1 MLEAAVSGS
10 QSGKAPPR
18 VRPAASARVSRLGG
32 IAAYLR
38 AGAASVAL
46 WRVLRRREREPRAK
60 PESVFGFIALP
71 DTAEERAQK
80 NRKHFTTPANKGQ
93 RGVLPC
99 VHYKAPDSI
108 CQAMSGREF
117 TPARFCRARSGYRSR
132 G

>member
-1 MLEAAVSGS
+1 MSGS

-18 VRPAASARVSRLGG
+18 VRPAASTRVSRLGG

-71 DTAEERAQK
+71 DIAEERAQK
-80 NRKHFTTPANKGQ
+80 TGSTLPPPPIRGRGECFHAFIIRPRAALVKLRAGERKKEAYPHTSTNKG
-93 RGVLPC
+93 RGRVK
-99 VHYKAPDSI
+99 YTS
-108 CQAMSGREF
+108 
-117 TPARFCRARSGYRSR
+117 
-132 G
+132 